1 MFPSLPRSFLVLRA
15 SFGEALV
22 ILLGLLVLGLAVAFP

>member
-1 MFPSLPRSFLVLRA
+1 MTPSLPRLLLVSRA
-15 SFGEALV
+15 SLGEALV